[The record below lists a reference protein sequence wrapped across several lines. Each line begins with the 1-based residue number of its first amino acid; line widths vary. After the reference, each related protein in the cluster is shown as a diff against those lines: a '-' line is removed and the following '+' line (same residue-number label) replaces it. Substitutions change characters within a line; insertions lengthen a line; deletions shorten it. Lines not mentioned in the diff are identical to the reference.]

1 MTIPVDRSRKRERM
15 LKAALSV
22 FAEKGYDGATIADI
36 AERASVAKGLVY
48 DYFESK
54 EDLFSRL
61 FDRVFGH
68 LESELEVPPPLDGDP
83 LEAIVHRAREILLQ
97 YEAVGSDVN
106 VIAQFWARGQ
116 AKGAGGRFLEAWKER
131 YRSCRERVSALLEE
145 ARASG
150 LVREDVDPQRAA
162 WAVVAM
168 IDGSVLQ
175 WLHRDDMVS
184 LVGCAT
190 DGLRTLLSGMAPASE
205 RRAASVSFGE
215 AMTDCSVGCGGSDG
229 GAS

>member
-1 MTIPVDRSRKRERM
+1 VDRSRKREQI

-22 FAEKGYDGATIADI
+22 FAEKGYEGATIADI

-83 LEAIVHRAREILLQ
+83 VEAIVHRAREILLQ
-97 YEAVGSDVN
+97 YESVGSDVN

-116 AKGAGGRFLEAWKER
+116 AEGAGGRFMEAWKER
-131 YRSCRERVSALLEE
+131 YRSCRERVAVLLEKARE
-145 ARASG
+145 AG
-150 LVREDVDPQRAA
+150 TVRKDVDVRSAA

-175 WLHRDDMVS
+175 WLHREDRVS
-184 LVGCAT
+184 LVGEAT
-190 DGLRTLLSGMAPASE
+190 KGLRTLLAGMTSATMPVSGNVLS
-205 RRAASVSFGE
+205 GT
-215 AMTDCSVGCGGSDG
+215 AMTDCPVGGVRKEIR
-229 GAS
+229 